1 MLKGGIMGIIGKV
14 QGKMISPR
22 KAQEKLKD
30 YNYKVGRMA
39 LIKGLPK
46 CLRQGYKEQKAKGIN
61 PTVDSIF
68 GDISQDN
75 LEFYHKMNITDDYI
89 KGFIKKVIDEAID
102 K

>member
-1 MLKGGIMGIIGKV
+1 MGILGKV
-14 QGKMISPR
+14 TGKIVSPK

-46 CLRQGYKEQKAKGIN
+46 CIACGYKEQKEKGIN

-68 GDISQDN
+68 KEINQEN
-75 LEFYHKMNITDDYI
+75 LDFYHKMDISDDYI
-89 KGFIKKVIDEAID
+89 KEVIKKVIEG
-102 K
+102 KS